1 VFEYKKIKKES
12 RMDIQVSGKQLKIG
26 KSLTDYT
33 KEHLDIINKKYLL
46 RPTFANITFTKEN
59 NEFKCEA
66 LLHLSS
72 GLTACCTGRARE
84 IYNSYQKS
92 IFRLEKIIR
101 RDKRTIRNHHQISK
115 KFDMDLR

>member
-1 VFEYKKIKKES
+1 
-12 RMDIQVSGKQLKIG
+12 MDIQVSGKQLKIG
-26 KSLTDYT
+26 KNLADFA
-33 KEHLDIINKKYLL
+33 KEHLDILNRKYLL

-72 GLTACCTGRARE
+72 GLTACCTGKARE

-101 RDKRTIRNHHQISK
+101 RYKRKIKNHHQVSK
-115 KFDMDLR
+115 KLDIDLR

>member
-1 VFEYKKIKKES
+1 
-12 RMDIQVSGKQLKIG
+12 MDIQVSGKQLKIG
-26 KSLTDYT
+26 KSLIEYA

-84 IYNSYQKS
+84 IYDSYQNS
-92 IFRLEKIIR
+92 IFRLEKILR
-101 RDKRTIRNHHQISK
+101 RYKRKIKNHNQITK
-115 KFDMDLR
+115 KIDMELI

>member
-1 VFEYKKIKKES
+1 
-12 RMDIQVSGKQLKIG
+12 MDIQVSGKQLKIG
-26 KSLTDYT
+26 KSLTDYA

-72 GLTACCTGRARE
+72 GLTACCTGKGRE
-84 IYNSYQKS
+84 IYDSYQKS
-92 IFRLEKIIR
+92 ILRLQKILRRHKRKIRKHHHINEKLNI
-101 RDKRTIRNHHQISK
+101 
-115 KFDMDLR
+115 DLQ

>member
-1 VFEYKKIKKES
+1 
-12 RMDIQVSGKQLKIG
+12 MDIQVSGKQLKIG
-26 KSLTDYT
+26 ESLTDYA
-33 KEHLDIINKKYLL
+33 KEQLDIIIKKYLL

-84 IYNSYQKS
+84 IYDSYQKS
-92 IFRLEKIIR
+92 IFRLEKILR
-101 RDKRTIRNHHQISK
+101 RYKRKIRNHHQVCEK
-115 KFDMDLR
+115 LDMDLR

>member
-1 VFEYKKIKKES
+1 
-12 RMDIQVSGKQLKIG
+12 MDIQVSGKQLKIG
-26 KSLTDYT
+26 KNLTDYA
-33 KEHLDIINKKYLL
+33 KKNLNIINKKYLL

-84 IYNSYQKS
+84 IYDSYQKS
-92 IFRLEKIIR
+92 IFRLEKILR
-101 RDKRTIRNHHQISK
+101 RYKRKIRNHHQIGEK
-115 KFDMDLR
+115 IAMNLM

>member
-1 VFEYKKIKKES
+1 
-12 RMDIQVSGKQLKIG
+12 MDIRVSGKQLKIG
-26 KSLTDYT
+26 KSLTDYA

-84 IYNSYQKS
+84 IYDSYQNS
-92 IFRLEKIIR
+92 IFRLEKIMR
-101 RDKRTIRNHHQISK
+101 RYKRKIRNHNQISK
-115 KFDMDLR
+115 KFDMELI

>member
-1 VFEYKKIKKES
+1 
-12 RMDIQVSGKQLKIG
+12 MDIQVSGKQLKIG
-26 KSLTDYT
+26 KSLTDYA

-84 IYNSYQKS
+84 IYDSYQKS
-92 IFRLEKIIR
+92 ILRLEKIIKPYPAIFNNMAANKT
-101 RDKRTIRNHHQISK
+101 DPAVGAST
-115 KFDMDLR
+115 

>member
-1 VFEYKKIKKES
+1 
-12 RMDIQVSGKQLKIG
+12 MDIQVSGKQLKIG
-26 KSLTDYT
+26 KNLAYYA
-33 KEHLDIINKKYLL
+33 KEHLDLINKKYLL

-101 RDKRTIRNHHQISK
+101 RYKRKIKNHNQVSK

>member
-1 VFEYKKIKKES
+1 
-12 RMDIQVSGKQLKIG
+12 MDIQVSGKQLKIG
-26 KSLTDYT
+26 KSLIEYA

-72 GLTACCTGRARE
+72 GLTARCSGRARE
-84 IYNSYQKS
+84 IYDSYQKS
-92 IFRLEKIIR
+92 IFRLEKILR
-101 RDKRTIRNHHQISK
+101 RYKRKIKNHHQIGGK
-115 KFDMDLR
+115 VDMSPI

>member
-1 VFEYKKIKKES
+1 
-12 RMDIQVSGKQLKIG
+12 MDIRVSGKQLKIG
-26 KSLTDYT
+26 KSLTYYAKDQ
-33 KEHLDIINKKYLL
+33 LGSINKKYLL
-46 RPTFANITFTKEN
+46 RPTCANITFTKEN

-101 RDKRTIRNHHQISK
+101 RYKRKIRNHHQISK